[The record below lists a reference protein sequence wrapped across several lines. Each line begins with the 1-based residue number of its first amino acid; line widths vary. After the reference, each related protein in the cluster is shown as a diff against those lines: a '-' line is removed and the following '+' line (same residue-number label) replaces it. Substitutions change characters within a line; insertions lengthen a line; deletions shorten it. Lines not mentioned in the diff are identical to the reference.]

1 MKAFVLLLILLF
13 VWLQYELWIDKDGVR
28 KLHDL
33 KQRVEAQKNT
43 NQEIYQRNK
52 VLAAEVEDLKSG
64 QDAIEERARKDL
76 GMIREGEVFF
86 QIIDKPSVTDSIPNH
101 KTQQND

>member
-1 MKAFVLLLILLF
+1 MKAFILLLMLLF
-13 VWLQYELWIDKDGVR
+13 VWLQYELWADKDGVR
-28 KLHDL
+28 KVHHL
-33 KQRVEAQKNT
+33 KQRVETQKHT

-64 QDAIEERARKDL
+64 KDAIEERARKDL

-86 QIIDKPSVTDSIPNH
+86 QIIDKPENKKSPLNND
-101 KTQQND
+101 TQ

>member
-1 MKAFVLLLILLF
+1 MKAFVLLLLLLF
-13 VWLQYELWIDKDGVR
+13 LWLQYQLWIDKDGVR

-33 KQRVEAQKNT
+33 KQRVEAQKET

-86 QIIDKPSVTDSIPNH
+86 QIIDKPAPANSATNS
-101 KTQQND
+101 KAQ

>member
-1 MKAFVLLLILLF
+1 MKAFVLLLLLLF
-13 VWLQYELWIDKDGVR
+13 LWLQYQLWIDKDGVR

-33 KQRVEAQKNT
+33 KQRVEAQKET

-86 QIIDKPSVTDSIPNH
+86 QIIDKPSPANSATNSE
-101 KTQQND
+101 TQ